1 MYTLVIPDCNELWD
15 EAKEEFVSRK
25 GARIKI
31 EHSLVSLAKWEQ
43 HYHKPFLVKSE
54 KTYEESVYYIKCM
67 TLTQNVPDSAYL
79 NITNEQIREVD
90 AYIGDSMTATPL
102 TKIDEKEGA
111 SPNREI
117 LTNEL
122 IYYYM
127 ISLNIPVEFQ
137 KWHLNRLITLIEVC
151 SRKNTP
157 PKKMNA
163 QQLAQHHQSV
173 NARYRAKHRKR

>member
-1 MYTLVIPDCNELWD
+1 MYTLIIPDCNDLWD
-15 EAKEEFVSRK
+15 EEKEEFVSRK

-43 HYHKPFLVKSE
+43 HYHKPFLGKIEKSV
-54 KTYEESVYYIKCM
+54 EESLYYIKCM
-67 TLTQNVPDSAYL
+67 TLTQNVPDSVYL
-79 NITNEQIREVD
+79 NITNDQLREVD
-90 AYIGDSMTATPL
+90 AYINDSMTAT
-102 TKIDEKEGA
+102 TFSKIEGKEGA
-111 SPNREI
+111 SPNHEI

-127 ISLNIPVEFQ
+127 IALNIPVEFQ

-151 SRKNTP
+151 KRKNTP